1 MGERKRSY
9 FSEREQISM
18 VPDESSPVGGNPV
31 IGSPVGTLLRN
42 TREQSG
48 YGLRDVAAALR
59 IREAYLQAIEDG
71 RFDDLPGPTYVAGFL
86 RTYAEHLGL
95 DPQEIVRRYKEQS
108 ADVIRKAEL
117 YVPQPVPEGR
127 IPGGAM
133 LLVGVLLAAGVYG
146 GWFYVTSTGR
156 NLVDLVPALPD
167 RLASA
172 LNIATVTP
180 SGDVVTTGPAVVR
193 PAETAVA
200 AAPVVEQRP
209 QAPVARVPV
218 PEPVAVAPVPQPVK
232 VPPAV
237 ASTPA
242 STSVP
247 VESAEEEEEPMTT
260 ATPLAEL
267 QVPHAAPAPVS
278 SPSLS
283 SAAAATAAP
292 PPPPAPPAAA
302 ADGRVYG
309 VTNGPSR
316 IQIRAVQDSWIQIR
330 DSAGDLLI
338 ARVLRPGDT
347 YRAPDQPGLKLV
359 TGNAGG
365 LTVLVDGVAGPA
377 IGAPGQVM
385 RDVLLDPQRLIGTPR
400 AN

>member
-1 MGERKRSY
+1 
-9 FSEREQISM
+9 
-18 VPDESSPVGGNPV
+18 
-31 IGSPVGTLLRN
+31 
-42 TREQSG
+42 
-48 YGLRDVAAALR
+48 
-59 IREAYLQAIEDG
+59 
-71 RFDDLPGPTYVAGFL
+71 
-86 RTYAEHLGL
+86 
-95 DPQEIVRRYKEQS
+95 
-108 ADVIRKAEL
+108 VIRKAEL